1 MGFHSVERVKSRLD
15 EVLKKEE
22 LDADAVDALCDAL
35 TPNAA
40 GTWPGVEVVL
50 HVVERTEVAEALR
63 DGSAPE
69 RLMQVVSEAI
79 RAVAPLV
86 ERSPQYP
93 LNIQAE
99 RLRRA
104 FDREA
109 KKYELVR
116 RKMKQCTED
125 RAKKIAGAY
134 LETSP
139 APLFAE
145 KLAAEFK
152 EIFAGALVSREAGRR
167 AIASDERLVQ
177 LLKFETPVQGE
188 TVQEMMQRLDEMA
201 RQIDDLSAAVRWAVS
216 HGEPEEALVGAA
228 LAARRGLSHVSSA
241 LLSHVVQA
249 KPFAAQAAA
258 FAAWLT
264 PSTTRHV
271 LARFLVDVLN
281 DSTPRQEYGID
292 DDALRRSI
300 VAART
305 VLPRIGSPVD
315 EIAPVDEEAEEVA
328 QTTLRAFEFCG
339 ASRV

>member
-15 EVLKKEE
+15 EVLNGEG
-22 LDADAVDALCDAL
+22 LDDESLEVLYDAL

-50 HVVERTEVAEALR
+50 HVVERPEVAEALR
-63 DGSAPE
+63 DDAAPE
-69 RLMQVVSEAI
+69 RLIEVVSEAV

-93 LNIQAE
+93 LTIQAE

-104 FDREA
+104 FDRER

-116 RKMKQCTED
+116 RRLEESDEKEAN
-125 RAKKIAGAY
+125 RIASAY

-139 APLFAE
+139 GPLFAE
-145 KLAAEFK
+145 RLSAEFK
-152 EIFAGALVSREAGRR
+152 EVFEGAQLSQRRGREVIGG
-167 AIASDERLVQ
+167 DERLVE
-177 LLKFETPVQGE
+177 LLQFDEPVKGE
-188 TVQEMMQRLDEMA
+188 FAKELMRRLDEMA
-201 RQIDDLSAAVRWAVS
+201 QQIDDVSPAVRWAVS
-216 HGEPEEALVGAA
+216 RGEPEEVLVGGA
-228 LAARRGLSHVSSA
+228 LAARRGMSHVA
-241 LLSHVVQA
+241 NGLLSHVVQA

-258 FAAWLT
+258 FAGWLT
-264 PSTTRHV
+264 PSTARHV

-292 DDALRRSI
+292 DDDLRRSI

-305 VLPRIGSPVD
+305 VLPMIGSPVD
-315 EIAPVDEEAEEVA
+315 EITQVEQEAEEVA
-328 QTTLRAFEFCG
+328 KTTRRAWEFCG